1 MHNSHIFRNPNKL
14 EFEFKKLKDE
24 TNVVMAASPP
34 SSETDPSDE
43 IKCIDGEISTSF
55 ELYGIDILEYSAN
68 KRNNLEDDDESE
80 DSGKDSVP
88 LEDRIN
94 SRLFVVRETISG
106 VILWKCPIEQS
117 DSVAEHLVESSH
129 LNQRLNCHSF
139 RLMLPSLEEGNRP
152 PVRNPSWM
160 KECMKGTLFSALKV
174 YATDRSANSCGM
186 IRMNFPEHVYVWFD
200 DDDDRWAFYF
210 GLKKLSVCDSLAWI
224 VYKLLDD
231 KDGEEHPGEHF
242 FAFLSDAM
250 DEIQNQ
256 MGHMWSR
263 CIGTRYFQ
271 NIQEVRKEAEST
283 SGVEGFG
290 DCFDDAVWLPLELSK
305 EATLR
310 LFGSGWIRSPSLV
323 ESLIERL
330 HDIALDVPDSK
341 SKDDAGT
348 RSIELFSFI
357 QTILK
362 CYLTYANKRN
372 ILICAMID
380 TAVTR
385 ELTDFYPSASISA
398 RTEEI
403 SIDKPKASFPEFCK
417 ILKTLWPAVGLKEIA
432 TMYRIASDEE
442 YPRSQWNR
450 APPRGVSFSGFAVA
464 AERRCFFT
472 RLRRNNSN

>member
-1 MHNSHIFRNPNKL
+1 
-14 EFEFKKLKDE
+14 
-24 TNVVMAASPP
+24 MAAYPP
-34 SSETDPSDE
+34 LSEMNQSDE
-43 IKCIDGEISTSF
+43 NKCIDDQLYSSF
-55 ELYGIDILEYSAN
+55 ELYGIDILEYSTN

-80 DSGKDSVP
+80 DSGKDSVS
-88 LEDRIN
+88 LQDRIN
-94 SRLFVVRETISG
+94 SRLFVVRETPFG
-106 VILWKCPIEQS
+106 DILWKCPIEQS

-129 LNQRLNCHSF
+129 LNHRLNCHSF
-139 RLMLPSLEEGNRP
+139 RFMLPSLEEGNRP

-160 KECMKGTLFSALKV
+160 KECMKGTLFSAFKV
-174 YATDRSANSCGM
+174 YATDRSVNSSG
-186 IRMNFPEHVYVWFD
+186 IVRMNFPEHVYVWFD
-200 DDDDRWAFYF
+200 HDDDRWAFYF

-242 FAFLSDAM
+242 FAFLSDAL

-256 MGHMWSR
+256 MGLLWSR

-290 DCFDDAVWLPLELSK
+290 DCFVDAVWLPLKLAN

-330 HDIALDVPDSK
+330 HEIALDVPESN

-348 RSIELFSFI
+348 PSIELFSFI

-362 CYLTYANKRN
+362 CYLAYANKRN

-380 TAVTR
+380 TAVTG
-385 ELTDFYPSASISA
+385 ELTGFYPSASTSA

-417 ILKTLWPAVGLKEIA
+417 ILKTLWPAVALKEIA

-442 YPRSQWNR
+442 YPRSQWSR
-450 APPRGVSFSGFAVA
+450 APPRGVSFCGFAVA

-472 RLRRNNSN
+472 RLRRDNSN